1 MVEGVPEIVTTM
13 NFRTG
18 CSINHNGEWEEAG
31 LCHGYVM
38 FAKKPVVNPG
48 WRLVYGECD
57 DGHFWMIRRGCPAQ
71 AYPEAQCVKYAY
83 TAWND
88 GESLPIDNREW
99 TNICTMLEVTD
110 NARIYVADS
119 PTWGEPV
126 VPSPGDQGSTIL
138 IPPTPGTLVPPSN
151 PIPPLGPPPLPPASN
166 IGALE
171 IWASDTSAFF
181 GTLAHTRL
189 DRIHSQTEHLRIDYA
204 QPARYWSLRTF
215 RVDQQLRLDSLRFYS
230 SESRRR
236 LEAKEEPEGVA
247 IWNSF
252 LVDANYSKP
261 KTTVEAMVYVEH
273 LIKRLGGTFPP
284 KPPPPETTKKDV
296 SWIDRVRT
304 VPLPGPLVSYPVRV
318 LPESRSKH
326 AAVSLAIA
334 ISLGRNETDPDI
346 IGVEEELLAH
356 GCAFLEDDCDIR
368 WVLHPILDFDIV
380 NNRNHTRR
388 DDGLWVASLLQ
399 TTLEVSVET
408 IATKALLC
416 APTTSG
422 PKVEACDDLHSEMVT
437 DDDAI
442 YRTIER
448 SLGGSGVSVNVVE
461 CVQSTDCLNDVARQ
475 AAETLGTLSFASD
488 AVKAV
493 ADANRDL
500 WMYAKREAFEN
511 RSFFVRLEG
520 RSAALAVHANQTW
533 LLPSQ
538 PPDRRLE
545 EETIS
550 SDPPPTVVVS
560 KWLENDLTNAE
571 MSLYLQT
578 LQTVHLLNTSTS
590 TFEEISKAH
599 EHAVRAWVAVGGK
612 TAKAGIG
619 LCADPHVT
627 LNRLDC
633 KIHFHVVGSMIKK
646 RRPVPVSHSKKRR
659 KLSAEQHE
667 VIHQHS
673 RRHLASICCA
683 KFENGREE
691 CGEKYCE
698 LHFRHSTAKRVGFI
712 LRKLSEVDGHQVQE
726 KMTPGIQAIIENKL
740 LPELHSDEECRLTN
754 ASGRSLNAPTPTEC
768 MARSL
773 VHHAGKKYGLS
784 PEHIRKNMQAAGI
797 SVGET
802 LVGIQRTMGFMKE
815 VKSTGDRL
823 RKSVGTLNKNK
834 ASKKA
839 MELLRS
845 VENGRKL
852 QEEEEDPEK
861 EARRRLVTKG
871 TEAGH
876 GGKRHGYSHSTGT
889 IRGLRKQ
896 RKLSQ
901 KVMEGHFKRV
911 DDMNHH
917 RRLDTPRQRHPT
929 PRPDHFR
936 LDQLKQH
943 FVDPWLAADAL
954 EADEGSLM
962 SRFSGGLNRLN
973 DVVDRFNTLKIKA
986 ETLNVEKERS
996 RRLDSKPDDVKKFFD
1011 EIDRLRAVRHA
1022 NRTGRRLE
1030 EVSKS
1035 PPMIELPKVHAM
1047 SWLHEIVDWQKSAAE
1062 WIRMHDI
1069 FKKRDESRSNGR
1081 RMHEIL
1087 HDYKTGYRWLDDPLV
1102 YRHSV
1107 LGDALR
1113 RLAQRKEN
1121 GTDPHLPIIHS
1132 HKNASHFRRLAEGL
1146 FGPTLSAPYA
1156 LWDTTISSGLIK
1168 IPQATD
1174 NIFSAA
1180 LKYVVYSTVGCYFT
1194 KPVKNIASSSFTDPK
1209 DPTKATDGESLKV
1222 LRATGEKLCFPA
1234 IPVAIPPIPK
1244 FRVHATVPEPPH
1256 HHHMLFPRAF
1266 LQPTTT

>member
-1 MVEGVPEIVTTM
+1 M
-13 NFRTG
+13 R
-18 CSINHNGEWEEAG
+18 
-31 LCHGYVM
+31 
-38 FAKKPVVNPG
+38 
-48 WRLVYGECD
+48 
-57 DGHFWMIRRGCPAQ
+57 
-71 AYPEAQCVKYAY
+71 
-83 TAWND
+83 
-88 GESLPIDNREW
+88 
-99 TNICTMLEVTD
+99 
-110 NARIYVADS
+110 
-119 PTWGEPV
+119 
-126 VPSPGDQGSTIL
+126 
-138 IPPTPGTLVPPSN
+138 
-151 PIPPLGPPPLPPASN
+151 
-166 IGALE
+166 
-171 IWASDTSAFF
+171 
-181 GTLAHTRL
+181 
-189 DRIHSQTEHLRIDYA
+189 SQTEHLRVDYA

-215 RVDQQLRLDSLRFYS
+215 RVDQQLRLDSLRFYGNPAPPTPPPVS
-230 SESRRR
+230 PPSLGRR
-236 LEAKEEPEGVA
+236 LEDEDDTEEPEGVA
-247 IWNSF
+247 IWKTF
-252 LVDANYSKP
+252 LADANYSRP

-273 LIKRLGGTFPP
+273 LIKKLGGTFPP
-284 KPPPPETTKKDV
+284 EKKPPQSGDTTNSNPV
-296 SWIDRVRT
+296 SWIDRVTT
-304 VPLPGPLVSYPVRV
+304 VPLPGPLLSYPVRV

-334 ISLGRNETDPDI
+334 ISLGRNESDPDI

-356 GCAFLEDDCDIR
+356 GCAFLEDDCDLR

-388 DDGLWVASLLQ
+388 DDGLWVASLLE

-422 PKVEACDDLHSEMVT
+422 PKVKACNDLHSEMVAT
-437 DDDAI
+437 PDEDAI

-500 WMYAKREAFEN
+500 WLYARREAFEN
-511 RSFFVRLEG
+511 RSFLSRLEG
-520 RSAALAVHANQTW
+520 RETAFATHANQTSS
-533 LLPSQ
+533 LFDT
-538 PPDRRLE
+538 PDEGRRLE
-545 EETIS
+545 EENDVDDRNAS
-550 SDPPPTVVVS
+550 TVVS
-560 KWLENDLTNAE
+560 EWLEHELTNAE
-571 MSLYLQT
+571 RSLYLQT

-599 EHAVRAWVAVGGK
+599 EHAVRAWVALGGK
-612 TAKAGIG
+612 TDKAGIG

-627 LNRLDC
+627 INRLDC

-646 RRPVPVSHSKKRR
+646 RRPIPASHSKKPRRR
-659 KLSAEQHE
+659 KLSPEQHE
-667 VIHQHS
+667 VIHQHA
-673 RRHLASICCA
+673 RRHLESICCA

-712 LRKLSEVDGHQVQE
+712 LRKLSEIDGHQVQE
-726 KMTPGIQAIIENKL
+726 KMTPGVQAIIENKL

-754 ASGRSLNAPTPTEC
+754 ASGKSFNAPTPTEC

-773 VHHAGKKYGLS
+773 VNHAGKKYGLS
-784 PEHIRKNMQAAGI
+784 PEHIRKNMEAAGI

-802 LVGIQRTMGFMKE
+802 LVGIQKTMGFMKE
-815 VKSTGDRL
+815 VRSTGDRL
-823 RKSVGTLNKNK
+823 RKSVSTLNENK

-845 VENGRKL
+845 VEKGGRKL

-871 TEAGH
+871 TDTGH
-876 GGKRHGYSHSTGT
+876 GGKRHGYVHSAST
-889 IRGLRKQ
+889 IRGMRKQ

-901 KVMEGHFKRV
+901 KVMESHFKRV
-911 DDMNHH
+911 DDINHN
-917 RRLDTPRQRHPT
+917 RRLDTPRQRHPI

-943 FVDPWLAADAL
+943 FVNPWMAVDAL

-962 SRFSGGLNRLN
+962 SRFAGGLNRLN

-986 ETLNVEKERS
+986 ETLNVERERE

-1011 EIDRLRAVRHA
+1011 ELDRLRAERHA
-1022 NRTGRRLE
+1022 NRTMKNATGRRLE
-1030 EVSKS
+1030 ELPKPLRMV
-1035 PPMIELPKVHAM
+1035 ELPRVHAL
-1047 SWLHEIVDWQKSAAE
+1047 SWLHEIVDWQKTAAE

-1069 FKKRDESRSNGR
+1069 VKKRDDARSHGR
-1081 RMHEIL
+1081 RMHEIM
-1087 HDYKTGYRWLDDPLV
+1087 HDHKTGYRWLDDPLV

-1121 GTDPHLPIIHS
+1121 GTDPRLPTIHS
-1132 HKNASHFRRLAEGL
+1132 HKNASHLRRLSEGI
-1146 FGPTLSAPYA
+1146 FGASLSAPYA
-1156 LWDTTISSGLIK
+1156 LWDTTIASGAIK
-1168 IPQATD
+1168 VPQATD

-1194 KPVKNIASSSFTDPK
+1194 RPVENIASSSFTDPN
-1209 DPTKATDGESLKV
+1209 DPTKSVDGESLKV
-1222 LRATGEKLCFPA
+1222 LRATDDKLCFPA
-1234 IPVAIPPIPK
+1234 IPLAVPPIPK
-1244 FRVHATVPEPPH
+1244 FREWTKSQGLDFSSLTYEEYASRENLTANLKMRDPIHTPTCRLLSPLSGTALQEDTNNRCWISLDSMSHPMRPRGLAYPE
-1256 HHHMLFPRAF
+1256 FYEWPRHRIR
-1266 LQPTTT
+1266 